1 MTKSKKSKS
10 NSGFYFCCRAHK
22 DQSQKIGGII
32 APDYGDGARI
42 NYRNLALTN
51 KEAKCERCGWDKH
64 IAGIIVH
71 HKNRNRQDN
80 SIENLEVICACCHG
94 IEHWS
99 KRDGSTTV
107 PLLCE

>member
-32 APDYGDGARI
+32 ALDYGDGARI

-64 IAGIIVH
+64 IVVVGI
-71 HKNRNRQDN
+71 
-80 SIENLEVICACCHG
+80 
-94 IEHWS
+94 
-99 KRDGSTTV
+99 ST
-107 PLLCE
+107 LQEL